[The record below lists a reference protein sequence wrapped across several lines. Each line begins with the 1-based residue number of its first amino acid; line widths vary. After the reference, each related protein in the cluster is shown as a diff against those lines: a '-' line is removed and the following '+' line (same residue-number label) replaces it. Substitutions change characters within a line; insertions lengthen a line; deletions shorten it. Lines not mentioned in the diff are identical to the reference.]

1 VLRISGLGA
10 AALTSGASG
19 AVGVVIDAL
28 PEEDGT
34 GAVEFV
40 HPPRWLPKSEGFS
53 PLRGSQRRDALAP

>member
-40 HPPRWLPKSEGFS
+40 HPPCWLPKSEGFP
-53 PLRGSQRRDALAP
+53 PLRGSQRRDALAL